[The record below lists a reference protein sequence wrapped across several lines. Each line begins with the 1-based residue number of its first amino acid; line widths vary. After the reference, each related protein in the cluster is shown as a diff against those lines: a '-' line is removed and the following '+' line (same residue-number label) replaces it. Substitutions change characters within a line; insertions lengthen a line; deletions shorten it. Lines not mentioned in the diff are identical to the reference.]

1 MKILIRD
8 TDPAVIAAIKT
19 DLGNEHSDISTM
31 VGSITDVEV
40 SAVVSP
46 ANSFGFMDAG
56 VDLVYLHFFGREV
69 QARLQDR
76 ISHRPI
82 GELLVGEALVV
93 ETAHPK
99 IPFLIS
105 APTTRVSK
113 LVDDPVDIML
123 ACRAAILIACKES
136 LESVAFPGMGAGA
149 AQVPPALAAR
159 NMLAGIHKGL
169 AGRGPFPSSRQGVA
183 QEQLEL
189 RGGSALPPSHHRL
202 KR

>member
-8 TDPAVIAAIKT
+8 TDPAVIAAIKA
-19 DLGNEHSDISTM
+19 DLGNEHSEISAM
-31 VGSITDVEV
+31 VGSVIDVEV

-56 VDLVYLHFFGREV
+56 VDLVYSHFFGWEV

-93 ETAHPK
+93 ETAHST

-105 APTTRVSK
+105 APTTRISK
-113 LVDDPVDIML
+113 RIDDPVDIML
-123 ACRAAILIACKES
+123 ACRAAILIARKED
-136 LESVAFPGMGAGA
+136 LVSVAFPGMGTGP
-149 AQVPPALAAR
+149 AQVPPVLAAR

-169 AGRGPFPSSRQGVA
+169 AGRAPFPSTGRQAVA
-183 QEQLEL
+183 QEQIRL
-189 RGGSALPPSHHRL
+189 RGGSVNPALG
-202 KR
+202 KKA